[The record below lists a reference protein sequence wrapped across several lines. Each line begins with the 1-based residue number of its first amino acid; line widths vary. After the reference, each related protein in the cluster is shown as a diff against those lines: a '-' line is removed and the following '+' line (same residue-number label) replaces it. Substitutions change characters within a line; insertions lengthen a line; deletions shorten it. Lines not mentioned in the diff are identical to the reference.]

1 MLFLPKPKIAKKG
14 EHFGQLYN
22 QLEKCGDIC
31 KWILNRIQ
39 VMIKIYRI
47 HGQKF
52 TYGEFKYEFH
62 VSRIMSVYG
71 IVPMT
76 NFFITT
82 RLKSRL

>member
-1 MLFLPKPKIAKKG
+1 MFKIEDACPDISKEAKMLFLPKPKIAKKG

-52 TYGEFKYEFH
+52 FTGTLN
-62 VSRIMSVYG
+62 VS
-71 IVPMT
+71 
-76 NFFITT
+76 
-82 RLKSRL
+82 